1 MKPVRVLL
9 VDDHNIILNG
19 IKTMLED
26 ETEIDI
32 LGEANTGKDA
42 ILKAEALKPDVILMD
57 IKMPE
62 MNGIEATKKITARN
76 LPVGIVG
83 LTMFDDDEYI
93 AAMLQAGAKG
103 YLLKNSSKQD
113 IMAALKKVATGETYF
128 SNEVTAAALRRLMAG
143 HAPVKATN
151 GTSAVAL
158 DEVPLT
164 KREIEILAL
173 IADELTNQEIADRLF
188 ISQRTVHSHRRNL
201 MQKIG
206 VKNTAGLVR
215 YALEHKLL
223 KSA

>member
-1 MKPVRVLL
+1 

-32 LGEANTGKDA
+32 IGEANNGKDA
-42 ILKAEALKPDVILMD
+42 ILKAETLKPDVILMD

-62 MNGIEATKKITARN
+62 MNGIEATKEITARN

-143 HAPVKATN
+143 HAPVRATN
-151 GTSAVAL
+151 GSSAVSM

-164 KREIEILAL
+164 KREMEILAL

-223 KSA
+223 KRA

>member
-32 LGEANTGKDA
+32 IGEANTGKDA

-103 YLLKNSSKQD
+103 YLLKIPANK
-113 IMAALKKVATGETYF
+113 
-128 SNEVTAAALRRLMAG
+128 
-143 HAPVKATN
+143 
-151 GTSAVAL
+151 TSW
-158 DEVPLT
+158 
-164 KREIEILAL
+164 
-173 IADELTNQEIADRLF
+173 Q
-188 ISQRTVHSHRRNL
+188 H
-201 MQKIG
+201 
-206 VKNTAGLVR
+206 
-215 YALEHKLL
+215 
-223 KSA
+223 

>member
-1 MKPVRVLL
+1 
-9 VDDHNIILNG
+9 
-19 IKTMLED
+19 
-26 ETEIDI
+26 
-32 LGEANTGKDA
+32 
-42 ILKAEALKPDVILMD
+42 
-57 IKMPE
+57 
-62 MNGIEATKKITARN
+62 
-76 LPVGIVG
+76 
-83 LTMFDDDEYI
+83 
-93 AAMLQAGAKG
+93 
-103 YLLKNSSKQD
+103 
-113 IMAALKKVATGETYF
+113 MAALKKVATGETYF

>member
-1 MKPVRVLL
+1 MKPVRVLI

-32 LGEANTGKDA
+32 IGEANTGKDA

-62 MNGIEATKKITARN
+62 MNGIEATKEITARN

>member
-1 MKPVRVLL
+1 MKAVRILL

-19 IKTMLED
+19 IKTMLAGEQD
-26 ETEIDI
+26 FEIV
-32 LGEANTGKDA
+32 GEANNGRDA
-42 ILKAEALKPDVILMD
+42 VTMAESLKPDVILMD
-57 IKMPE
+57 IKMPD
-62 MNGIEATKKITARN
+62 MNGIEATREITGRN
-76 LPVGIVG
+76 LPAGIVG

-113 IMAALKKVATGETYF
+113 IMAALKRVATGETYF
-128 SNEVTAAALRRLMAG
+128 SNEVTTAALRRMMNGNGSPKVNGHKDTVAMA
-143 HAPVKATN
+143 
-151 GTSAVAL
+151 
-158 DEVPLT
+158 EVPLT
-164 KREIEILAL
+164 KREIEILTL
-173 IADELTNQEIADRLF
+173 IADELTNLEIAERLF

-223 KSA
+223 KQ

>member
-32 LGEANTGKDA
+32 IGEANNGKDA
-42 ILKAEALKPDVILMD
+42 ILKAETLKPDVILMD

-62 MNGIEATKKITARN
+62 MNGIEATKEITARN

-143 HAPVKATN
+143 HAPVRATN
-151 GTSAVAL
+151 GSSAVSM

-164 KREIEILAL
+164 KREMEILAL

-223 KSA
+223 KRA